1 MTWLKS
7 IIYDNTVN
15 VWNFIK
21 IKNILISTFL
31 PTDTIWVQIF
41 THTEVSDNNKKKK
54 KEEAVLR

>member
-1 MTWLKS
+1 MTRLKS

-15 VWNFIK
+15 VWNFINL
-21 IKNILISTFL
+21 KNILISTFL
-31 PTDTIWVQIF
+31 PTDTIWVQIV